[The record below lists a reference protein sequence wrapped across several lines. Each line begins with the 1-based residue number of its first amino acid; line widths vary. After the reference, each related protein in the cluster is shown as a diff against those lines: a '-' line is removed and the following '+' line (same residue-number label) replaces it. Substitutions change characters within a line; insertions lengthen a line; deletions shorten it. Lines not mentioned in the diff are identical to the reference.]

1 MKTKFSF
8 LLVLLLTLVISTQ
21 PAVAKKPL
29 TTITFDD
36 VVNVPGVYTWDADGA
51 TLEYVDGTGAHI
63 GDLDVLG
70 PFTYIQSM
78 AFEGESDGDL
88 VISFDRPTTVVG
100 FGVAI
105 SENDAITDAIRVDLY
120 GPGNSGLRE
129 THFVSLSVLSR
140 WSEGTF
146 YYDGPAVTRIV
157 IHVDDTYWFTGLW
170 VDNIVFHG

>member
-8 LLVLLLTLVISTQ
+8 LLVLLLTLLVGAQ

-29 TTITFDD
+29 TTLTFDG
-36 VVNVPGVYTWDADGA
+36 VASVPGVYTWDVDGA

-63 GDLDVLG
+63 GNLDVLG
-70 PFTYIQSM
+70 PYTYIQGM

-88 VISFDRPTTVVG
+88 VITFDRPTTVVG

-105 SENDAITDAIRVDLY
+105 SEHDAITDAIQVDLY
-120 GPGNSGLRE
+120 GPGNSGLRG
-129 THFVSLSVLSR
+129 TRFVSLSVPSR

-146 YYDGPAVTRIV
+146 YYEGPAVKQII
-157 IHVDDTYWFTGLW
+157 IHVDDAYWFTGLW
-170 VDNIVFHG
+170 IDNLVFQG